1 MVSTMT
7 TNLPCL
13 HLLLIDA
20 QNDFCDLPAGASGT
34 PALPVPGADADLR
47 RVAELL
53 RRAAD
58 RIDALTLTLDTHHR
72 RDIAHPG
79 FWWAHAPGQ
88 EVAPFTPITA
98 AQVRAGQFQPRDPA
112 ALSRVL
118 AYLDALEAQ
127 GRYETFGYAGFF
139 GLPIAL
145 HRMGDTR
152 RTRLLPVL
160 LAPQH
165 DVIETVVPGQEQA
178 AAALPAREWDI
189 DVLEMHHRHKVDAP
203 SGTALLLGEAAAR
216 GRKINLADHSVRVR
230 DGHTGPRGSG
240 TIGFATLRGGSVIGE
255 HTVYF
260 AGEGEMVTLSH
271 SAGDRS
277 IFARGAVTA
286 ALWGRDKKPGYYS
299 MLDVLGLSNS

>member
-20 QNDFCDLPAGASGT
+20 QNDFCDLPASAQGA

-98 AQVRAGQFQPRDPA
+98 AQVRAGRFQPRDPA
-112 ALSRVL
+112 ALPRVL

-127 GRYETFGYAGFF
+127 GRYTLMSGRCTASW
-139 GLPIAL
+139 
-145 HRMGDTR
+145 
-152 RTRLLPVL
+152 
-160 LAPQH
+160 APGA
-165 DVIETVVPGQEQA
+165 ISCMRPCARPAPTGNCA
-178 AAALPAREWDI
+178 ASAR
-189 DVLEMHHRHKVDAP
+189 
-203 SGTALLLGEAAAR
+203 
-216 GRKINLADHSVRVR
+216 
-230 DGHTGPRGSG
+230 
-240 TIGFATLRGGSVIGE
+240 ATSSSR
-255 HTVYF
+255 
-260 AGEGEMVTLSH
+260 A
-271 SAGDRS
+271 
-277 IFARGAVTA
+277 
-286 ALWGRDKKPGYYS
+286 
-299 MLDVLGLSNS
+299 